1 MMAIKNLYL
10 PCLWVLLACTIFS
23 CTTENEADLLPEEE
37 RCGEEPASLSGD
49 IIPIINQNC
58 AISGCHVS
66 GSERVNLSVPEN
78 IIQYAN
84 QIRNFTQSG
93 FMPAPESG
101 KQLTAA
107 ELESIYCWVE
117 NGALDN

>member
-1 MMAIKNLYL
+1 MAIKNFYS
-10 PCLWVLLACTIFS
+10 PCLWLLLLACTLFS
-23 CTTENEADLLPEEE
+23 CTNENEADLLPEEE
-37 RCGEEPASLSGD
+37 RCGEQPASLSGD

-66 GSERVNLSVPEN
+66 GSERVNLSEPEN
-78 IIQYAN
+78 IIQFAN

>member
-1 MMAIKNLYL
+1 M
-10 PCLWVLLACTIFS
+10 LACTLCY

-37 RCGEEPASLSGD
+37 RCGEQPASLAGD

-58 AISGCHVS
+58 AISGCHIL
-66 GSERVNLSVPEN
+66 GSERVNLSVSEN

-84 QIRNFTQSG
+84 QIRDFTQSG

-101 KQLTAA
+101 KQLTDA
-107 ELESIYCWVE
+107 ELESVYCWVE
-117 NGALDN
+117 NGAMDN